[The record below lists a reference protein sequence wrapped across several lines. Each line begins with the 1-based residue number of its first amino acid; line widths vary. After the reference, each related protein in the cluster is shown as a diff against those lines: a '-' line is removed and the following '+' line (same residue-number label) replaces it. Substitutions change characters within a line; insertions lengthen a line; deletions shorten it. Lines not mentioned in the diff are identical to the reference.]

1 MVNVLTE
8 LKPPISKPAAIQ
20 MEEGSQIFALET
32 SQVEDSKDFDQEKKL
47 KERKSAYVEK
57 TFSDTF
63 RRAISISEIA
73 CKINIFIYI
82 LMMGFGATLILDS
95 ILLSV
100 LYSLSFLSLIPAL
113 LGVVSLV
120 SILLISP
127 QSKITRNSA
136 KNIQYQILYNGYIN
150 QLDILS
156 KPGMCEIKKSV
167 GDVER
172 MSNRLEQLT
181 FSTVDK
187 IENLNGTKPSSK

>member
-1 MVNVLTE
+1 VNVLAE
-8 LKPPISKPAAIQ
+8 LKPQISKPAAIQ
-20 MEEGSQIFALET
+20 IEEGSQIFALET
-32 SQVEDSKDFDQEKKL
+32 SQVEDPKDFEQEKKL
-47 KERKSAYVEK
+47 KDRKSAYVEK
-57 TFSDTF
+57 DFSDTF

-95 ILLSV
+95 ILLSA
-100 LYSLSFLSLIPAL
+100 LYSLSLLSITPAL

-127 QSKITRNSA
+127 QSKITRNAA
-136 KNIQYQILYNGYIN
+136 KNIQYQILYNGYVN
-150 QLDILS
+150 QLDILN
-156 KPGMCEIKKSV
+156 KPGICEIRKSV
-167 GDVER
+167 SDVER

>member
-1 MVNVLTE
+1 MNVLDE
-8 LKPPISKPAAIQ
+8 LKPQISKPAAIQ

-32 SQVEDSKDFDQEKKL
+32 SQVEDSKDFDKEKKF
-47 KERKSAYVEK
+47 KERKSASVEK
-57 TFSDTF
+57 TFSETF

-95 ILLSV
+95 LLLSA
-100 LYSLSFLSLIPAL
+100 LYSLSLLSVIPAL

-127 QSKITRNSA
+127 QSKITRNAA
-136 KNIQYQILYNGYIN
+136 KNIQYQILYNGYVN

-156 KPGMCEIKKSV
+156 DPAIREIRKSV

>member
-1 MVNVLTE
+1 VNLLAE
-8 LKPPISKPAAIQ
+8 LKPQISKPAAIQ

-47 KERKSAYVEK
+47 KEIKSVHVEK

-95 ILLSV
+95 ILLSA
-100 LYSLSFLSLIPAL
+100 LYSLSLLSITPAL

-127 QSKITRNSA
+127 QSKITRNAA
-136 KNIQYQILYNGYIN
+136 KNIQYQILYNGYVN
-150 QLDILS
+150 QLDILN
-156 KPGMCEIKKSV
+156 KPGICEIRKSV
-167 GDVER
+167 SDVER

>member
-1 MVNVLTE
+1 MNVLAE
-8 LKPPISKPAAIQ
+8 PKPQIPKTAAIQ

-32 SQVEDSKDFDQEKKL
+32 SQVNDSKDFEQEKNL
-47 KERKSAYVEK
+47 KEKKSAYVEK
-57 TFSDTF
+57 TFNDTF

-95 ILLSV
+95 ILLSA
-100 LYSLSFLSLIPAL
+100 LYSLSLLSIIPAL

-127 QSKITRNSA
+127 QSKITKNAA

-150 QLDILS
+150 QLEILS
-156 KPGMCEIKKSV
+156 KPGMCEIRKSV

-187 IENLNGTKPSSK
+187 IENLNGTKLSNK